1 VPFVALKYVLNA
13 ENTNRKKPRYEPYG
27 VFITKKYGYENGR
40 RPVLYLSDE
49 EMGQLKIPSKELWRV
64 VRFEVREAGWISW
77 LHEREWRCRG
87 NFALLEEPLRG
98 ACAKYQRRQKAAE
111 KPHKYNPLT
120 LQRFRTCSSGF
131 FLVTA
136 NAAASM
142 RPLSSRLLHTQ
153 VSWKS
158 ARYDERKRDRGTSA
172 AIRG

>member
-1 VPFVALKYVLNA
+1 VPFVALRYVLNA

-87 NFALLEEPLRG
+87 NFALLEEPFRG
-98 ACAKYQRRQKAAE
+98 ACAKYQRRQKAAG
-111 KPHKYNPLT
+111 KRSKRIRSDSPLC
-120 LQRFRTCSSGF
+120 RE
-131 FLVTA
+131 
-136 NAAASM
+136 ASF
-142 RPLSSRLLHTQ
+142 P
-153 VSWKS
+153 
-158 ARYDERKRDRGTSA
+158 
-172 AIRG
+172 